1 MGNVERASDLVEK
14 ALVQSILAYKLLPHT
29 SLKPERE
36 LAAIYG
42 VGRPA
47 VREAIQRMERDGW
60 VTLRKG
66 MPPTV
71 NDYLQQGN
79 LMTIVS
85 LLKSYE
91 NIPRE
96 WISYLLKLRISLTP
110 AYIRDAVETK
120 RTEAAAL
127 LIRADDLKHAAD
139 DFARFDWDLQR
150 GMAALSSNPMY
161 LLIIN
166 SFTDFYMAMAMQY
179 FREESHRIASGKY
192 YKVLLEAVLA
202 GSSREA
208 ESIARKM
215 MQDSLVLWEAEN
227 EELKK

>member
-1 MGNVERASDLVEK
+1 MGNVERASDFVEK
-14 ALVQSILAYKLLPHT
+14 ELVQSILAHKLLPHT

-36 LAAIYG
+36 LASIYG

-71 NDYLQQGN
+71 NDIWQHGN
-79 LMTIVS
+79 LMTIAS

-96 WISYLLKLRISLTP
+96 WISYMLELRISLTP
-110 AYIRDAVETK
+110 AYIRDAVETN
-120 RTEAAAL
+120 RAEAAAL
-127 LIRADDLKHAAD
+127 LIKADTLKHAAE
-139 DFARFDWDLQR
+139 DFAEFDWELQR
-150 GMAALSSNPMY
+150 GMARLSSNPIY

-166 SFTDFYMAMAMQY
+166 SFTDCYIAMAVQY
-179 FREESHRIASGKY
+179 FDEENHRIASRKY
-192 YKVLLEAVLA
+192 YTDLLEAVLA

-208 ESIARKM
+208 EAIARKM
-215 MQDSLVLWEAEN
+215 MQDSLVLWEAKN